1 MLVDVETYDEDE
13 SYYHEKRN
21 QVYKAPEFLNKS
33 TSDATACGDVYAF
46 SIILIEIATRNDP
59 YGVSHY
65 LLGYYISQKLSLFI
79 LSSVEKYNNTFF
91 CREYNSHS
99 RRVKVAR

>member
-21 QVYKAPEFLNKS
+21 QVYKAPEFLNNS

-59 YGVSHY
+59 YGVSNFLCIR
-65 LLGYYISQKLSLFI
+65 LLYITKKLSLLI
-79 LSSVEKYNNTFF
+79 ISSVDKYNNTYF
-91 CREYNSHS
+91 C
-99 RRVKVAR
+99 

>member
-1 MLVDVETYDEDE
+1 MLVDAETYDEDE
-13 SYYHEKRN
+13 TYYHEKRN
-21 QVYKAPEFLNKS
+21 QVYKAPEFLNNS

-65 LLGYYISQKLSLFI
+65 LLRLLYITKKLSLLI
-79 LSSVEKYNNTFF
+79 LSSVDIYNNTFF
-91 CREYNSHS
+91 C
-99 RRVKVAR
+99 